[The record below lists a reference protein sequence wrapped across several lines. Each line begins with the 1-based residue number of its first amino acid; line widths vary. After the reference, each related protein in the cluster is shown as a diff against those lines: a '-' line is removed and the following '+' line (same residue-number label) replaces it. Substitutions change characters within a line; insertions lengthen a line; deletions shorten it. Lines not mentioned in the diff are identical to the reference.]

1 MDEKGTLPDSA
12 SGVCAVT
19 LSYNGSPFAG
29 FARQKGNLL
38 TVQGEL
44 EHALQLLFRREVPT
58 VCAGRTDAGVH
69 ARAQVVSFELSAEE
83 IEQRPL
89 PVLARS
95 LQALT
100 HDAIVIRDVERAP
113 SGFSARFSAKAREY
127 RYLIACDTS
136 LPLLLRDFSWWRSDF
151 AALDIG
157 AMNEA
162 AKPLLGEHD
171 FVSYC
176 KAASA
181 EGKPTCRNLIELS
194 FSKERYFEEP
204 VVVAKVKAS
213 SFLHSMV
220 RTLIGTFVEV
230 GLGHRAIGW
239 PYEALSARDRRAAG
253 QTAPAQGLVLWR
265 VIY

>member
-1 MDEKGTLPDSA
+1 MQPEPCDR
-12 SGVCAVT
+12 VYAVT

-44 EHALQLLFRREVPT
+44 EQALALLFRREVPT

-69 ARAQVVSFELSAEE
+69 ARAQVVSFALSDEE
-83 IEQRPL
+83 ALMRPL

-100 HDAIVIRDVERAP
+100 HEAIVIRGVDERDP
-113 SGFSARFSAKAREY
+113 TFSARFSAKAREY
-127 RYLIACDTS
+127 RYLLACDTS
-136 LPLLLRDFSWWRSDF
+136 LPLLLRDFSWWRPEF
-151 AALDIG
+151 ASLDLG

-162 AKPLLGEHD
+162 AQPLLGEHD

-181 EGKPTCRNLIELS
+181 EGKPTCRNLMELS
-194 FSKERYFEEP
+194 FAEERFFDEP
-204 VVVAKVKAS
+204 VVVATVKAS

-220 RTLIGTFVEV
+220 RTLMGTFVEV
-230 GLGHRAIGW
+230 GLGRRALDW
-239 PYEALSARDRRAAG
+239 PYGAMEAHDRRAAG
-253 QTAPAQGLVLWR
+253 QTAPAQGLILWR